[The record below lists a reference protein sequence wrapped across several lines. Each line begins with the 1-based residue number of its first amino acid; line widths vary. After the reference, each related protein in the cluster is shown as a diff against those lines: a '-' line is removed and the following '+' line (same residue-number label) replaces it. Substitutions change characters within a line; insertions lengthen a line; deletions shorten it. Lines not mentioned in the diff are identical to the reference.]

1 MVAESGLEHGV
12 LSQPQ
17 TVLVKGGGRK
27 GPTAQ
32 DTVPS
37 AAVVLYSNVSQPRDR
52 SQICRRAL
60 SFC

>member
-37 AAVVLYSNVSQPRDR
+37 AAVDLSRDR
-52 SQICRRAL
+52 SQICRRA
-60 SFC
+60 